1 MIVVVARNNRNN
13 RFKILKFKLTGAG
26 LSTTFIQGEYIV
38 INIFF
43 PATVSK
49 LLSKVISF
57 LKVMFKMFVFI
68 ILFVT
73 REVKKKKIF
82 FTPSKRSKT
91 LILLFILHRTSKI
104 LYFL

>member
-1 MIVVVARNNRNN
+1 M
-13 RFKILKFKLTGAG
+13 
-26 LSTTFIQGEYIV
+26 STTFIRGEYII

-49 LLSKVISF
+49 LLSKVIIF

-73 REVKKKKIF
+73 REVKKKKNF
-82 FTPSKRSKT
+82 
-91 LILLFILHRTSKI
+91 
-104 LYFL
+104 LYPIQKVKNINFVIYFAQDQ

>member
-1 MIVVVARNNRNN
+1 MFVVVARNNRNN
-13 RFKILKFKLTGAG
+13 SFKILKFKLTGAG
-26 LSTTFIQGEYIV
+26 LSTTFIQGEYII

-49 LLSKVISF
+49 LLSKVIIF

-73 REVKKKKIF
+73 REVKKKKF
-82 FTPSKRSKT
+82 
-91 LILLFILHRTSKI
+91 
-104 LYFL
+104 LYPIQKVKNINFVIYFAQDQ